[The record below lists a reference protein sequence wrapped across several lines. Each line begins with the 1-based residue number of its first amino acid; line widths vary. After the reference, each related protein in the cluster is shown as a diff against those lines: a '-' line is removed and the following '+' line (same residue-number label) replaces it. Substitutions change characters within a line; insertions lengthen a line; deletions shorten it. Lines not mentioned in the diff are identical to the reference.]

1 MPTLAAA
8 TLAVPKPAAPRPS
21 SKPVTRRRKQMA
33 REVVLEIE
41 ALRVSLRHAVEQ
53 YEVRLAGQMLALMR
67 ALDEDE
73 GTPPS
78 RVSGAM
84 LRSIRGTELKPR
96 KGRAKDL
103 VRLQDLVAH
112 LTELLPAPPEG

>member
-1 MPTLAAA
+1 MPPTTARVLA
-8 TLAVPKPAAPRPS
+8 PALPAR
-21 SKPVTRRRKQMA
+21 PVTRRRRQLA

-67 ALDEDE
+67 ALDD
-73 GTPPS
+73 GGGDTPPS

-84 LRSIRGTELKPR
+84 LRAIRTTELKPR

-103 VRLQDLVAH
+103 VRLQDLVAE

>member
-1 MPTLAAA
+1 MSPSLAARA
-8 TLAVPKPAAPRPS
+8 QAPPPAP
-21 SKPVTRRRKQMA
+21 KPVTRRRRQLA
-33 REVVLEIE
+33 REAVLEIE

-67 ALDEDE
+67 ALDGEAAD
-73 GTPPS
+73 TPPS
-78 RVSGAM
+78 RVSTAV
-84 LRSIRGTELKPR
+84 LRAIRGTELKPR